1 MSKKSV
7 HKNSHHLPKLQ
18 QLMLLCLPFCLFFS
32 YHPVIPIF
40 STSTTNF
47 EFSLPL
53 LWLLLFATLSLPG
66 NYRLIKKSLITLIE
80 SRQLFKEQQKN
91 THPSSK
97 EFRSSL
103 FRLLSFVYPLS
114 VTVLSLFSANPLRAI
129 LTAGIIWCI
138 HLSLLTFIENI
149 AQYKKEIGKSV
160 QKNLLI
166 AAAFVSLFCWL
177 QSILDVIGTPRDLTL
192 LCNGCVSNVFGFPHP
207 NGFAIEP
214 QFMANLL
221 LAPVFLSLYYLLETP
236 KHQNFP
242 LNLSPYQASNFG
254 RFLRLFLPFLLIS
267 TLYLTLSRGA
277 IFAFWV
283 GIFVLFVYKT
293 IQLAKSKSHSA
304 KFFFRQSLT
313 FLSIIFLPLLFVLF
327 SQGVLTE
334 LGPTNQTFMDG
345 VSTSVSQISLGRINL
360 ASSFHSPDE
369 SNTIQETDQ
378 SSNQPIFTGYIEE
391 STQIRLSLNK
401 LAISSWRTSIW
412 RIFFG
417 VGLGTTGL
425 QLYQEFPELGS
436 PKEIIQ
442 NEYLAI
448 LYEQGLYGVAALI
461 LTAFML
467 IKLYI
472 LHNKK
477 SISFYGFILIL
488 SFAITINFFS
498 GLPNALHIYLL
509 PALIFFKT
517 EADLQ
522 ENSKYALRFR

>member
-177 QSILDVIGTPRDLTL
+177 QSILDAIGVSRNLTL

-221 LAPVFLSLYYLLETP
+221 LAPVFLSLYYLLEIP
-236 KHQNFP
+236 KHQN
-242 LNLSPYQASNFG
+242 
-254 RFLRLFLPFLLIS
+254 
-267 TLYLTLSRGA
+267 
-277 IFAFWV
+277 
-283 GIFVLFVYKT
+283 
-293 IQLAKSKSHSA
+293 
-304 KFFFRQSLT
+304 
-313 FLSIIFLPLLFVLF
+313 
-327 SQGVLTE
+327 
-334 LGPTNQTFMDG
+334 
-345 VSTSVSQISLGRINL
+345 
-360 ASSFHSPDE
+360 
-369 SNTIQETDQ
+369 
-378 SSNQPIFTGYIEE
+378 
-391 STQIRLSLNK
+391 LSLN
-401 LAISSWRTSIW
+401 LCP
-412 RIFFG
+412 
-417 VGLGTTGL
+417 
-425 QLYQEFPELGS
+425 Y
-436 PKEIIQ
+436 
-442 NEYLAI
+442 
-448 LYEQGLYGVAALI
+448 
-461 LTAFML
+461 
-467 IKLYI
+467 
-472 LHNKK
+472 
-477 SISFYGFILIL
+477 
-488 SFAITINFFS
+488 
-498 GLPNALHIYLL
+498 
-509 PALIFFKT
+509 
-517 EADLQ
+517 
-522 ENSKYALRFR
+522 